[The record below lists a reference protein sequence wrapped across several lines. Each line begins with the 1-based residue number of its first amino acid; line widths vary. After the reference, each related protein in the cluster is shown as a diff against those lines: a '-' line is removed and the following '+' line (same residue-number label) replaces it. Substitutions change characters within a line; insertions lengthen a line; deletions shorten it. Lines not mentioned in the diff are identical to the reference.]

1 IGAGVTFAQV
11 FLQEDKTM
19 SNKKKLQ
26 AQQKKKMK
34 QLKQKKAA
42 QAKLEERRNMTPEEK
57 KEIERES
64 NRTDFNAS
72 HGVQGRQ
79 NAQSPQASQ
88 AMHRPQGG

>member
-1 IGAGVTFAQV
+1 
-11 FLQEDKTM
+11 M

-42 QAKLEERRNMTPEEK
+42 QVKLEERRNMTPEEK
-57 KEIERES
+57 RAIERDS
-64 NRTDFNAS
+64 NRTDFNS
-72 HGVQGRQ
+72 SQVGQGRQ